1 MDKMR
6 LGLCDNYKNIIC
18 SALPVGPE
26 CCKYPIKAGC
36 TQLLLLTH
44 IASLKKK
51 NYQLS
56 EL

>member
-1 MDKMR
+1 MR